1 MVPESHRRLAVTMGV
16 VVLAMSAAV
25 VARQQAPGPDDP
37 YPGSG
42 LTRQQI
48 SDRLTAADH
57 ASKPS
62 IEQGKILFQALCSN
76 CHLFGDLG
84 QSVGPDLST
93 VGSRFGKRDLLE
105 SILWPSRTIS
115 DQYAMVV
122 LTLEDGST
130 VSGLIAREDAQVV
143 FIRTA
148 AQPGGRGVPILVERI
163 KDRKDATVS
172 MMPEGLVSGLKLE
185 QIDGIVA
192 FMLTGK

>member
-1 MVPESHRRLAVTMGV
+1 MAYAGVALAASIAV
-16 VVLAMSAAV
+16 AA
-25 VARQQAPGPDDP
+25 QQPAAAPDAP
-37 YPGSG
+37 YPGTG

-48 SDRLTAADH
+48 FDRLTAADYQG
-57 ASKPS
+57 KPS
-62 IEQGKILFQALCSN
+62 VEQGRILFQALCSN

-105 SILWPSRTIS
+105 SILFPSKTIS

-122 LTLEDGST
+122 LTLDDGST
-130 VSGLIAREDAQVV
+130 VSGLIALETVQAV

-148 AQPGGRGVPILVERI
+148 AQPGGRGVPILQERI
-163 KDRKDATVS
+163 KDRQDATVS
-172 MMPEGLVSGLKLE
+172 MMPEGLVAGLKLE
-185 QIDGIVA
+185 QIDNVVA